1 MKKFES
7 IIINFVNENQQ
18 RYDTLGDYY
27 IKNGQLYIN
36 ITKHMTYVSGKFV
49 RNRFFEFLILIH
61 EIVEVLLVIA
71 RNISIE
77 KIDQFDLNYQGDG
90 EPGDEKKAPYRK
102 EHQFATKIEKMMAK
116 ELKVPWDEYN

>member
-7 IIINFVNENQQ
+7 IIINFVNANQQ

-27 IKNGQLYIN
+27 IKNGQLYIK
-36 ITKHMTYVSGKFV
+36 ITKHMTYTYGKVV
-49 RNRFFEFLILIH
+49 RNHFFEFLILIH

-77 KIDQFDLNYQGDG
+77 KIDLFDLNYQGDG

-116 ELKVPWDEYN
+116 ELKVHWDEYN